1 MTEPAAPANILKWV
15 NEQYPRPALDPVWLR
30 DCCSWI
36 ASSYSLSPT
45 DFPQFSSH
53 VTSQFLQSSFADS
66 TLPNTGLPQ
75 NIRTIKRARLT
86 GHPCL
91 VEIRAISDIGISAFS
106 LMNVRQ
112 NRMDRADL
120 AGLVREDEEDAEEDE
135 GPVPKY
141 PRGMLR
147 LELSDGFTTV
157 EAVEYRAIPQLEL
170 GVTPLGYKILL
181 KDVHIRRG
189 VIFLEPQTIELK
201 GHQTEDHEVMQD
213 EIFLRSLRRRLG
225 QPDPEPNPQ
234 PPGEAEAPPQAPPL
248 PSVPSP
254 PIANRR
260 LVGNPPEGST
270 STNAATPAVRLKAL
284 STAAQKTSLARAAS
298 KSNSIPPSTSS
309 TLVSSSK
316 PTSSLKPP
324 SAPGNLA
331 STTSPYFSTSSTLY
345 TSVPSSSTSDRS
357 NPRDNPS
364 APLAR
369 ARILSPAPR
378 DATWSLDDEEFEAF
392 ITEVGS
398 APISPPK
405 PISKLPSKRNVP
417 SAKPASPPRA
427 PSPPSD
433 YDLDLMDL
441 DIDDELIAQAEK
453 IEAEALATVSK
464 SPGTKGLGS
473 DIRDMRQMNA
483 SRATGPRHQGAQGMT
498 TVSGSSRPSA
508 IPAVSTTTS
517 RPRIGPASVQRQPT
531 SSTRRR
537 VPGPASAR
545 RQYTASTLQQD
556 VIDVE
561 SDDSMYVDDS
571 DDGKENV
578 PTRTR
583 VVVDEDIIV
592 ISD

>member
-1 MTEPAAPANILKWV
+1 MAEPAAPANIVKWV

-53 VTSQFLQSSFADS
+53 YS

-75 NIRTIKRARLT
+75 NIHTIKKARLT
-86 GHPCL
+86 GLPCL

-135 GPVPKY
+135 GPVPKF

-157 EAVEYRAIPQLEL
+157 EAVEYRSIPQLEL

-181 KDVHIRRG
+181 KDVQIRRG
-189 VIFLEPQTIELK
+189 IIFLEPQTIELK

-225 QPDPEPNPQ
+225 
-234 PPGEAEAPPQAPPL
+234 
-248 PSVPSP
+248 PS
-254 PIANRR
+254 
-260 LVGNPPEGST
+260 VGNPPEGST
-270 STNAATPAVRLKAL
+270 SINAAPPVVRSKPS
-284 STAAQKTSLARAAS
+284 STAAPKPSSARAAS
-298 KSNSIPPSTSS
+298 KSSSIPASTSS
-309 TLVSSSK
+309 TL
-316 PTSSLKPP
+316 PP
-324 SAPGNLA
+324 SAPA
-331 STTSPYFSTSSTLY
+331 STTSPYFSTSSTL
-345 TSVPSSSTSDRS
+345 SSIPSSSTSGKS
-357 NPRDNPS
+357 NPQDNPS

-378 DATWSLDDEEFEAF
+378 DVMWSLDDEEFEAF
-392 ITEVGS
+392 ITESGS

-405 PISKLPSKRNVP
+405 PISKLPSKRNAP
-417 SAKPASPPRA
+417 STKPASPPRP

-441 DIDDELIAQAEK
+441 DIDDELLAQADK
-453 IEAEALATVSK
+453 IEAEALATVFK
-464 SPGTKGLGS
+464 PPGTRGLGS

-483 SRATGPRHQGAQGMT
+483 SQATGPRYQGMQGMT
-498 TVSGSSRPSA
+498 TAQQMASGSSRPSA
-508 IPAVSTTTS
+508 VPTVNTTTS
-517 RPRIGPASVQRQPT
+517 RSRIGPASAQRQPAN
-531 SSTRRR
+531 STQRGA
-537 VPGPASAR
+537 PDPASAR
-545 RQYTASTLQQD
+545 RQHVPSTLGEN

-583 VVVDEDIIV
+583 AVVDEDIIE